1 MTSIEV
7 AAVAAGVLALA
18 SITTA
23 VLLARRERRVRRVQ
37 LPARLLQRVPLPPG
51 YLLTV
56 EFPGPDGRP
65 RQATLM
71 SAIRR
76 GLGATPE
83 FSGWVWVNADRPSDV
98 VVRPRARYFWP
109 TFLGVL
115 GSIALVAAMLLG
127 TIAVFFGALPAAS

>member
-1 MTSIEV
+1 MTGIGV
-7 AAVAAGVLALA
+7 AAVVAGLVALV

-23 VLLARRERRVRRVQ
+23 VLLARRERRVRRVR
-37 LPARLLQRVPLPPG
+37 LPARLVQRIPLPPG

-83 FSGWVWVNADRPSDV
+83 FSGWVWVDADRPSDV
-98 VVRPRARYFWP
+98 VVRPGARYFWP

-115 GSIALVAAMLLG
+115 GSFALVAAMLLG
-127 TIAVFFGALPAAS
+127 SIAVFFSAVPAAS